1 MINISFS
8 VSKIVPAVP
17 KLQQV
22 QRINATEKYLITK
35 VVFLRFCGHLF
46 PTLTFWY

>member
-22 QRINATEKYLITK
+22 QHIDARLKVPYL
-35 VVFLRFCGHLF
+35 FAFCALF
-46 PTLTFWY
+46 CTRLHR

>member
-22 QRINATEKYLITK
+22 QHINATEKYLIAK

-46 PTLTFWY
+46 TTPNFRY

>member
-17 KLQQV
+17 KLQLL
-22 QRINATEKYLITK
+22 QRIDARMKYLIYLLIVLYFAPICIRIK
-35 VVFLRFCGHLF
+35 Q
-46 PTLTFWY
+46 PNK